1 MVMEL
6 PINLPEGWEARRYD
20 TDCVTIHKP
29 AVGTSPHGA
38 VTVNVKE
45 RSFVLGVM
53 RPRRTVLGVDV
64 YRGRGW
70 QAELF
75 TAAVAALQKAME

>member
-1 MVMEL
+1 MVTEL
-6 PINLPEGWEARRYD
+6 PIDLPAGWRAARYD
-20 TDCVTIHKP
+20 TDCITIHAP
-29 AVGTSPHGA
+29 GMGA

-45 RSFVLGVM
+45 RSFVIGQM

-75 TAAVAALQKAME
+75 NAAIDSLRKAFQ